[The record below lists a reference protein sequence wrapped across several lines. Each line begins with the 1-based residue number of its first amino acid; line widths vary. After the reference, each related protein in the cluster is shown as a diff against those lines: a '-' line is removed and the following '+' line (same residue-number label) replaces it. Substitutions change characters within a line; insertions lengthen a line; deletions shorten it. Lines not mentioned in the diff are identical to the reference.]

1 MRYSVTTA
9 PGVERRYRSGL
20 CFTAQPQDVD
30 GADMA
35 EDRLH
40 AILADPYL
48 TCQPMPAA
56 VDAPEGD
63 ATPQAPGA
71 ENVPADA
78 EGSAT
83 PGDTPEAT
91 PEAPA
96 GPRRTSKKGGDAA
109 KEGTD

>member
-9 PGVERRYRSGL
+9 PGVERRCRSGL
-20 CFTAQPQDVD
+20 CFTAQPKDVD

-35 EDRLH
+35 EDLLH

-48 TCQPMPAA
+48 VCQPMPAA
-56 VDAPEGD
+56 VDAPE
-63 ATPQAPGA
+63 AA
-71 ENVPADA
+71 
-78 EGSAT
+78 
-83 PGDTPEAT
+83 

-96 GPRRTSKKGGDAA
+96 GTRRTSKKGGEAT

>member
-1 MRYSVTTA
+1 MRYSVTSA

-63 ATPQAPGA
+63 AMPQEPGA
-71 ENVPADA
+71 EN
-78 EGSAT
+78 
-83 PGDTPEAT
+83 
-91 PEAPA
+91 APA
-96 GPRRTSKKGGDAA
+96 GPRRTSKKGSEAA